1 MKLVGFMTDD
11 NDLQRSIS
19 FEKIQAIEEQF
30 SERIEQPI
38 SDIDT
43 VTFNSF
49 VICEYLTICLILLTL
64 LIACS

>member
-1 MKLVGFMTDD
+1 MKLIGFMTDD

-49 VICEYLTICLILLTL
+49 VICEYLTTYLILLTL

>member
-49 VICEYLTICLILLTL
+49 VICEYLTTYLILLTL